1 MRNMYQRSACFFLAA
16 LLCIG
21 CMYAS
26 AEDSGRPAT
35 GTFVIDTL
43 RSGHGVLVVENNN
56 PLGDDLIR
64 DGVAVLTTED
74 NTVPMVAVFVR
85 EGESFEIGG
94 IEDGVYDFY
103 FTVGRAWNWES
114 ANFSDAEFYR
124 TESPLPF
131 ETEIDGRDLIFT
143 IWTLTLEEVPGGNED
158 KIPVPREEF
167 PDLKEN

>member
-1 MRNMYQRSACFFLAA
+1 MRKMYQLLGCCSLVALICIASISA
-16 LLCIG
+16 
-21 CMYAS
+21 Y

-43 RSGHGVLVVENNN
+43 RNGHGVLVVENNN

-74 NTVPMVAVFVR
+74 DRVPLVAVYVR

-103 FTVGRAWNWES
+103 FTVGDVWNWKS
-114 ANFSDAEFYR
+114 ANFSDPEFYR

-131 ETEIDGRDLIFT
+131 ETEIEGSDLIYT
-143 IWTLTLEEVPGGNED
+143 IWTLTLEEVDGGNEE

-167 PDLKEN
+167 PDLIGN

>member
-1 MRNMYQRSACFFLAA
+1 MYQRSACFFLAA

-21 CMYAS
+21 CMLAS

-74 NTVPMVAVFVR
+74 KVPLVAVYVR
-85 EGESFEIGG
+85 EGESFEIEG

-103 FTVGRAWNWES
+103 FTVGNVWNGES